1 MHRMRYARLTL
12 GLLIGIVLGSRSSEA
27 QYTASFQTNIISGVT
42 NNWSGSYSVGGLGFS
57 ADVLLIQNGG
67 VLSNGDGYVGYHG
80 SNDTAVVTGSGSLWI
95 DNGTL
100 TVSWYGAGNSLVI
113 SNGGQVLDA
122 NCNLGFEGT
131 SSNNS
136 LLVTDPG
143 SVLSNANSLSIGG
156 RMNSLVINNGGK
168 VVDNSALIGTSSLG
182 RSNSVRVVNG
192 GVWQNNLLYVGYW
205 FSASNNMLMI
215 TGGSVFATNLIVGVR
230 ESLCDNL
237 LQLDSGSV
245 IVTNVSTNAELEVRY
260 GKFILNGGTLQVD
273 RFVMTNACAQFVR
286 TGGTLIYSV
295 AVLDPNRDDDGDGI
309 PNGWE
314 QSHGHDP
321 LNAADANLDSDGDG
335 FTNLQE
341 YLAGTDPQDNGSAFR
356 ITSIT
361 QVDSNILVTWTMGSG
376 KTNALQRTGGILGS
390 YATNNFAD
398 IFIVTNT
405 VGTVTN
411 YLDIGGATNSP
422 SRYYRVRLVP

>member
-1 MHRMRYARLTL
+1 MKRAHRIAAV
-12 GLLIGIVLGSRSSEA
+12 GVLALSVAVAPAAHA
-27 QYTASFQTNIISGVT
+27 QYTANYQTNIISGVT
-42 NNWSGSYSVGGLGFS
+42 NNWSGSYFVGGFGFS

-80 SNDTAVVTGSGSLWI
+80 SNNTAVVTGSGSLWI

-192 GVWQNNLLYVGYW
+192 GVWQNDLLYVGYW
-205 FSASNNMLMI
+205 FSASNNMLMV

-286 TGGTLIYSV
+286 TGGTLIYGM
-295 AVLDPNRDDDGDGI
+295 AVLDPNRDDDGDGV
-309 PNGWE
+309 PNGYE
-314 QSHGHDP
+314 QSHGLDP
-321 LNAADANLDSDGDG
+321 LNAADANVDSDGDG

-341 YLAGTDPQDNGSAFR
+341 YLAGTDPTNSASAFR
-356 ITSIT
+356 ITEIVQES
-361 QVDSNILVTWTMGSG
+361 DSLHITWTTGTG
-376 KTNALQRTGGILGS
+376 KTNALQAAAGGGG
-390 YATNNFAD
+390 YYTNGFAD
-398 IFIVTNT
+398 IF
-405 VGTVTN
+405 TVTN
-411 YLDIGGATNSP
+411 AVGSATNFLDLGGATNWP
-422 SRYYRVRLVP
+422 ARFYRVRLVP